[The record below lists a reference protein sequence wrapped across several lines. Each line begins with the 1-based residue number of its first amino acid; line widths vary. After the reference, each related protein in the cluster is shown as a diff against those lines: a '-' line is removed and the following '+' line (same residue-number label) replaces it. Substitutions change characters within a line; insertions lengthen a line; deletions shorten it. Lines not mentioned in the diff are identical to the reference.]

1 MTQFS
6 PMLAERLDEVLG
18 IEVLAHYSPW
28 THRNFMDSLTAGHY
42 AMLLEEGAAL
52 LGYAVVM
59 PLPDEA
65 ELLNITIAPT
75 HQRRGLGKVL
85 LEHVCSAARES
96 GAERMFLEVRDSN
109 LPARTL
115 YDHSGFTEVGRRRDY
130 YALDGGKREDAIL
143 MARVL

>member
-6 PMLAERLDEVLG
+6 PMVPERLDEVLG
-18 IEVLAHYSPW
+18 IELLAHHSPW
-28 THRNFMDSLTAGHY
+28 TRGNFMDSLTSAHH
-42 AMLLEEGAAL
+42 AVLMEEGTAL

-65 ELLNITIAPT
+65 ELLNITIAPVS
-75 HQRRGLGKVL
+75 QRRGLGKVL
-85 LEHVCSAARES
+85 LEHVCSAAREF
-96 GAERMFLEVRDSN
+96 GAVRMFLEVRDSN

-115 YDHSGFTEVGRRRDY
+115 YDHSGFTEIGRRRDY

-143 MARVL
+143 MARDL